1 MQTKNNKYRN
11 LTLAEIE
18 QLERQGNYSD
28 DWSSVRVADPFCIKQ
43 VRNST
48 LQDCS
53 IGANATV
60 RDVRLLSGYT
70 LGDNVTLT
78 NIGEMSCTL
87 LSPLEKGSIPDG
99 SSSLL
104 SPLQRGST
112 SEGGGGYKWLE
123 PMNENGNRRILPFA
137 GMTIG
142 EAYMWA
148 RYRGRK
154 RFMERLEQMTMEELA
169 AAGYGQVGDCCVI
182 KNTNCIRNTAI
193 LSRSDDPT
201 LVDGALALCDGVV
214 GYGCTVEHG
223 VIAERFLLG
232 EHVHLEFGLRMNDTV
247 VGDNSTLARC
257 EVGNS
262 IIFPAHEQH
271 HNNSFLIAGLIMGQS
286 NIAAGGTIGSN
297 HNSRTADNEIV
308 GGRGFWPGLCCS
320 FKHSSRFASYCLL
333 AKGDYPAELDITL
346 PFALVNNN
354 VSKDR
359 LEIMPAY
366 WWMYNMYAMDRNSK
380 KFAKRDKR
388 VVKAQHIEFDN
399 LAPDTAEEIFRGM
412 MQLRAWIAAS
422 TQALPLGKG
431 EYPEGGRGSVVYAQ
445 GQEKS
450 KRPTVVLKAAEALK
464 AYEDM
469 LVFYAVRSLESGG
482 RSCLPHPD
490 NYALRTPHSAL
501 SNWLNIGGQLITKA
515 DMEQLIT
522 DVESGVLAD
531 WKAVRDRL
539 DTLWEAYP
547 AQREAHAYGILCRLA
562 GVERLDDA
570 LWQYYRDRYV
580 AIQQYIEEQKTASRH
595 KDEVNP
601 FRNMTYWD
609 DAEREAVLG

>member
-1 MQTKNNKYRN
+1 MTQQYRN
-11 LTLAEIE
+11 LTPAEIE

-28 DWSSVRVADPFCIKQ
+28 DWSTVRVADPFCIKN
-43 VRNST
+43 VRNT
-48 LQDCS
+48 TFRNCVL
-53 IGANATV
+53 GANATI
-60 RDVRLLSGYT
+60 RDVRLLSDYT
-70 LGDNVTLT
+70 LGDNVTLF
-78 NIGEMSCTL
+78 NIGEMTGGGTPK
-87 LSPLEKGSIPDG
+87 PLEV
-99 SSSLL
+99 
-104 SPLQRGST
+104 
-112 SEGGGGYKWLE
+112 
-123 PMNENGNRRILPFA
+123 MNENGGRAILPFA

-154 RFMERLEQMTMEELA
+154 KFMERLEQMTHDVLA
-169 AAGYGQVGDCCVI
+169 TDDGQRGRVGDCCTI
-182 KNTNCIRNTAI
+182 KNTNCIRNTSI

-201 LVDGALALCDGVV
+201 TIDGALALCDGVV

-232 EHVHLEFGLRMNDTV
+232 EHVHLEFGLRLNDTV

-297 HNSRTADNEIV
+297 HNSRTADNEIAA
-308 GGRGFWPGLCCS
+308 GRGFWPGLCCS

-354 VSKDR
+354 TAKDQ
-359 LEIMPAY
+359 LEVMPAY

-388 VVKAQHIEFDN
+388 KVKAQHIEFDN
-399 LAPDTAEEIFRGM
+399 LAPDTAEEMLRGM
-412 MQLRAWIAAS
+412 ELLKKWMANAKDGIVRA
-422 TQALPLGKG
+422 
-431 EYPEGGRGSVVYAQ
+431 EGM
-445 GQEKS
+445 EKS
-450 KRPTVVLKAAEALK
+450 KRPTIVLKAKEGLC

-469 LVFYAVRSLESGG
+469 LVFYAMK
-482 RSCLPHPD
+482 
-490 NYALRTPHSAL
+490 NL
-501 SNWLNIGGQLITKA
+501 STNQRNNVPTTTEWVNIGGQLVA
-515 DMEQLIT
+515 RPDMEQLIT
-522 DVESGVLAD
+522 DVESGVIDSWQALHARMD
-531 WKAVRDRL
+531 A
-539 DTLWEAYP
+539 LWQAYP
-547 AQREAHAYGILCRLA
+547 AQREAHAYSVLCRLA
-562 GVERLDDA
+562 GVDHLDEA
-570 LWQYYRDRYV
+570 LWNQYLKRY
-580 AIQQYIEEQKTASRH
+580 ADIQAYIEEQKTASRH

-609 DAEREAVLG
+609 DAERAAVLE

>member
-1 MQTKNNKYRN
+1 MTQRYRN
-11 LTLAEIE
+11 LTPAEIE
-18 QLERQGNYSD
+18 KLERQGNFAD
-28 DWSSVRVADPFCIKQ
+28 DWAAVQVAEPFRAECI
-43 VRNST
+43 RNST
-48 LQDCS
+48 FEGHVT
-53 IGANATV
+53 IGANASI
-60 RDVRLLSGYT
+60 RDVRLLADYM
-70 LGDNVTLT
+70 LGDNVTLF
-78 NIGEMSCTL
+78 NIGEMTGGGTPK
-87 LSPLEKGSIPDG
+87 PLEV
-99 SSSLL
+99 
-104 SPLQRGST
+104 
-112 SEGGGGYKWLE
+112 
-123 PMNENGNRRILPFA
+123 MNENGGRAILPFA

-154 RFMERLEQMTMEELA
+154 KFMERLEQMTHDVLA
-169 AAGYGQVGDCCVI
+169 SNEGRCGRVGDHCTI
-182 KNTNCIRNTAI
+182 KNTNCIRNTSI

-201 LVDGALALCDGVV
+201 TIDGALALCDGVV

-232 EHVHLEFGLRMNDTV
+232 EHVHLEFGLRLNDTV

-333 AKGDYPAELDITL
+333 SKGDYPAELDITL
-346 PFALVNNN
+346 PFSLVNNN
-354 VSKDR
+354 VSKDQ

-399 LAPDTAEEIFRGM
+399 LAPDTAEEIFRGI
-412 MQLRAWIAAS
+412 MQLRAWMAAS
-422 TQALPLGKG
+422 TTDT
-431 EYPEGGRGSVVYAQ
+431 VYAQ

-450 KRPTVVLKAAEALK
+450 KRPTVVLKAAEGLK

-469 LVFYAVRSLESGG
+469 LVFYAMKNLESGKRYPEG
-482 RSCLPHPD
+482 ELNTLKKKKNAVKKVESGKRE
-490 NYALRTPHSAL
+490 TE
-501 SNWLNIGGQLITKA
+501 WVNIGGQLIAKQ
-515 DMEQLIT
+515 DMEQLIA
-522 DVESGVLAD
+522 DVESGVLRD
-531 WKAVRDRL
+531 WPAIRARFDA
-539 DTLWEAYP
+539 LWEAYP
-547 AQREAHAYGILCRLA
+547 TQREAHAYSVLCRIA
-562 GVERLDDA
+562 GVDKLTDD
-570 LWQYYRDRYV
+570 LWQQYQQRY
-580 AIQQYIEEQKTASRH
+580 AEIQKYIEEQKVASRH

-609 DAEREAVLG
+609 DDERAAVLG